1 MLRKGHDMREYVLQI
16 AKQAREAF
24 YQIGMASTE
33 QKNRALL
40 AMARALRNHKAE
52 ILQAN
57 QEDLRAFDATGK
69 SQALR
74 DRLLLSESRIEGMAE
89 ALEAI
94 ASLPDPVGSG
104 NYITKRPNGLRIER
118 VRVPIGVIAMIYE
131 ARPNVTTDAAA
142 LCLKSGN
149 VAILR
154 GGREALN
161 SNLAIMKAIREGL
174 QEAGFPLQTVQYL
187 EKVEHEVVD
196 EMLQLAG
203 LIDLV
208 IPRGGESL
216 IRSVTEKS
224 RIPVIKHDKGVCHVY
239 VDASAERN
247 KAEAIVINA
256 KCQRPSVCN
265 AAETLLIHKDYP
277 YRRELIQ
284 ALLDHQVKV
293 IADEEIRK
301 DFPDLQAATEEDWYT
316 EYLDYTISVRVV
328 EDVGEAIRHINTY
341 GSHHSDAIVSE
352 SYGSVQR
359 FLSEVDSAAVYANAS
374 TRFTDGGEFGL
385 GAEIGISTQKL
396 HARGPMGL
404 ESLTTEKW
412 LVYGDGHVR

>member
-1 MLRKGHDMREYVLQI
+1 MKEYILTI
-16 AKQAREAF
+16 AKQAKEVF
-24 YQIGMASTE
+24 YQVGVASTE
-33 QKNRALL
+33 KKNQ
-40 AMARALRNHKAE
+40 ALRAIAHYLREKKAD
-52 ILQAN
+52 ILSAN
-57 QEDLRAFDATGK
+57 GRDIEAFDQTGK

-74 DRLLLSESRIEGMAE
+74 DRLLLNEARIESMARGIE
-89 ALEAI
+89 EIVA
-94 ASLPDPVGSG
+94 LPDPVGSG
-104 NYITKRPNGLRIER
+104 NYITTRPNGLRIER

-131 ARPNVTTDAAA
+131 ARPNVTADAAA

-154 GGREALN
+154 GGREALH
-161 SNLAIMKAIREGL
+161 SNLAIMDAIWAGL
-174 QEAGFPLQTVQYL
+174 KEADFPLQAVQYIDR
-187 EKVEHEVVD
+187 VEHEVVD
-196 EMLQLAG
+196 EMLQLVG

-208 IPRGGESL
+208 IPRGGASL

-239 VDASAERN
+239 VDATADRR

-265 AAETLLIHKDYP
+265 AAETLLLHRDYP
-277 YRRELIQ
+277 YRKEMIQ
-284 ALLDHQVKV
+284 ALIENGVRV
-293 IADEEIRK
+293 IADEVIRQ
-301 DFPDLQAATEEDWYT
+301 DFPELQAATEEDWYT
-316 EYLDYTISVRVV
+316 EYLDYIISARVV
-328 EDVGEAIRHINTY
+328 NSVEEAIYHINTY

-352 SYGSVQR
+352 SYGAIQK
-359 FLSEVDSAAVYANAS
+359 FLSEVDSSAVYANAS

-412 LVYGDGHVR
+412 LVYGNGHVR

>member
-1 MLRKGHDMREYVLQI
+1 MKDYILGI
-16 AKQAREAF
+16 AKQAREVF
-24 YQIGMASTE
+24 YRVGIASTE
-33 QKNRALL
+33 QKNKALKAIANHLRQKASHIL
-40 AMARALRNHKAE
+40 AANARDIE
-52 ILQAN
+52 
-57 QEDLRAFDATGK
+57 AFDQTGK
-69 SQALR
+69 SKALR
-74 DRLLLSESRIEGMAE
+74 DRLLLTEARIEAMAKGIE
-89 ALEAI
+89 EIVA
-94 ASLPDPVGSG
+94 LPDPVGSG

-131 ARPNVTTDAAA
+131 ARPNVTADAAA

-154 GGREALN
+154 GGREALH
-161 SNLAIMKAIREGL
+161 SNLAIMEAIHEGL
-174 QEAGFPLQTVQYL
+174 READFPIFAVQYIDR
-187 EKVEHEVVD
+187 VEHEVVD
-196 EMLQLAG
+196 EMLQLSG

-224 RIPVIKHDKGVCHVY
+224 KIPVIKHDKGVCHVY
-239 VDASAERN
+239 VDASAERS

-265 AAETLLIHKDYP
+265 AAETLLLHKDYP
-277 YRRELIQ
+277 YRKEMIR
-284 ALLDHQVKV
+284 ALLENGVKV
-293 IADEEIRK
+293 IADEVIRQ
-301 DFPDLQAATEEDWYT
+301 DFPELQAATEEDWYT
-316 EYLDYTISVRVV
+316 EYLDYVISAKVV
-328 EDVGEAIRHINTY
+328 ASLEEAISHINTY

-352 SYGSVQR
+352 SYGAIQK

-412 LVYGDGHVR
+412 LVYGDGHIR

>member
-1 MLRKGHDMREYVLQI
+1 MYREYVEGI
-16 AKQAREAF
+16 ARKAKEVF
-24 YQIGMASTE
+24 YEVASRSTS
-33 QKNRALL
+33 QKND
-40 AMARALRNHKAE
+40 ALRAIATVLREKKDAV
-52 ILQAN
+52 LAAN
-57 QEDLRAFDATGK
+57 RIDLENFDKTGK
-69 SQALR
+69 SGALR
-74 DRLLLSESRIEGMAE
+74 DRLLLNEARIEAMAKGVE
-89 ALEAI
+89 EI
-94 ASLPDPVGSG
+94 ASLSDPVGSG
-104 NYITKRPNGLRIER
+104 NYISKRPNGLRIER

-131 ARPNVTTDAAA
+131 ARPNVTVDAAA

-154 GGREALN
+154 GGREALH
-161 SNLAIMKAIREGL
+161 SNLALMEVIREGL
-174 QEAGFPLQTVQYL
+174 RQSSYPLEAVQYV

-196 EMLQLAG
+196 EMLQLSD

-224 RIPVIKHDKGVCHVY
+224 KIPVIKHDKGVCHVY
-239 VDASAERN
+239 VDASADRG

-265 AAETLLIHKDYP
+265 AAETLLLHKDYP
-277 YRRELIQ
+277 YWKELIQ
-284 ALLDHQVKV
+284 TLLDHNVKV
-293 IADEEIRK
+293 IADEYIRRE
-301 DFPDLQAATEEDWYT
+301 FPSLQAATEEDWYT
-316 EYLDYTISVRVV
+316 EYLDYIISARI
-328 EDVGEAIRHINTY
+328 VGSLEEAIRHINTY

-352 SYGSVQR
+352 SYGSIQR
-359 FLSEVDSAAVYANAS
+359 FLSDVDSAAVYANAS
-374 TRFTDGGEFGL
+374 TRFTDGAEFGL

-412 LVYGDGHVR
+412 IVYGDGHVR

>member
-1 MLRKGHDMREYVLQI
+1 MREYVLQI
-16 AKQAREAF
+16 ARQARETF
-24 YQIGMASTE
+24 YQIGQASTE
-33 QKNRALL
+33 QKNLALL
-40 AMARALRNHKAE
+40 SMAKALRGHASK

-57 QEDLRAFDATGK
+57 QRDLTAFDTTGK

-74 DRLLLSESRIEGMAE
+74 DRLLLNENRIEGMAQ
-89 ALEAI
+89 AIEAI

-131 ARPNVTTDAAA
+131 ARPNVTADAAA

-154 GGREALN
+154 GGREALH
-161 SNLAIMKAIREGL
+161 SNLAIMEAIHQGL
-174 QEAGFPLQTVQYL
+174 QEAGFPLHTVQYL

-224 RIPVIKHDKGVCHVY
+224 KIPVIKHDKGVCHVY
-239 VDASAERN
+239 VDASADKN

-277 YRRELIQ
+277 YRQDLIQ
-284 ALLDHQVKV
+284 ALLDHNVKV

-301 DFPDLQAATEEDWYT
+301 DFPNLQAATEDNWYT
-316 EYLDYTISVRVV
+316 EYLDYIISVRVV
-328 EDVGEAIRHINTY
+328 DTLAEAIRHINTY

-352 SYGSVQR
+352 SYGAVQR
-359 FLSEVDSAAVYANAS
+359 FLTEVDSAAVYANAS

-412 LVYGDGHVR
+412 IVYGDGHVR